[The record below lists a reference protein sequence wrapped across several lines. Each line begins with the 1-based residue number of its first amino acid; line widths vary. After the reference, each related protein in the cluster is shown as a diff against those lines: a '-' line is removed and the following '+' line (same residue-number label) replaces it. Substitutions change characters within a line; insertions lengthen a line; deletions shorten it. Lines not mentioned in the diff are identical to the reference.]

1 MTSTVAASKPA
12 AVSTTARTRPEKP
25 QSWAEGR
32 IEPQARER
40 PAYAGARA
48 ETDRAETDRAET
60 DRAETNRADTDPAR
74 TDRAASDYFVNRD
87 GQRYAGTHLLI
98 DLWGAERLDDL
109 AHAEATL
116 RAAVRAVG
124 ATLLDIRVHHF
135 TPNNG
140 VSGIAVLAESHISI
154 HTWPERGYAALDI
167 FVCGACDPYAAIPV
181 LRQAWRP
188 EEVVISEHR
197 RGLAE

>member
-12 AVSTTARTRPEKP
+12 AVSTTVRTHPETP

-40 PAYAGARA
+40 PACAGARA
-48 ETDRAETDRAET
+48 EPDLAETDPAGTERAGTE
-60 DRAETNRADTDPAR
+60 RAGSERAG
-74 TDRAASDYFVNRD
+74 SDYFVNRD

-140 VSGIAVLAESHISI
+140 VSGIAVLAESHISV

-197 RGLAE
+197 RGLAK